1 MNGEK
6 KEKMKKFTK
15 MLAFMLAL
23 VMIASGLPVTSAYAA
38 ETKALKQAFLVT
50 QETASKDAKVLREK
64 VLVVGDKVD
73 FRFNDY
79 RYTNTRSIKHYLEGK
94 YKYINEKITL
104 NEKLENEMIL
114 GFRKING
121 VNKNT
126 FYKKY
131 NKKVEF
137 KILLFLF
144 KSI

>member
-73 FRFNDY
+73 FRFIKSETDKGPYYNFK
-79 RYTNTRSIKHYLEGK
+79 RKSIK
-94 YKYINEKITL
+94 
-104 NEKLENEMIL
+104 
-114 GFRKING
+114 
-121 VNKNT
+121 
-126 FYKKY
+126 
-131 NKKVEF
+131 
-137 KILLFLF
+137 
-144 KSI
+144 